1 VKGELKIIP
10 SMDPN
15 ISRILS
21 LPRELLRS
29 FLNSI
34 INFEPWTY
42 SVASDRAEVSI
53 TEADLLLYLRDAI
66 ALNYTPSK
74 RYVLGLSSESGWV
87 LSILSRHPYRLSR
100 SAMGGISSAV
110 TQALR
115 RINAQL
121 ERSHWEGRGP
131 NSISHVPAALG
142 IAGPDIIDPENA
154 RLVPRELY
162 SATVETEEEAH
173 RMEIPTIRSVRAAE
187 AADNPYLSTALIPY
201 DPTPVLK
208 LSAMDIAH
216 LLHRQD
222 IPEVASQP
230 TAILILVLMALAQY
244 RHAFLLAL
252 EKLERDNPIPSIE
265 HYEQTPS
272 PWLDRLRSM
281 SGSTVAEAYSR
292 EEVLSFSMVSTV
304 YDSSAVEK
312 EAMKN
317 VRWAEKRESEEKDT
331 GKEAKRPKL
340 SEYKQVSSG
349 RVATLMD
356 RFERF
361 HI

>member
-1 VKGELKIIP
+1 
-10 SMDPN
+10 
-15 ISRILS
+15 
-21 LPRELLRS
+21 
-29 FLNSI
+29 
-34 INFEPWTY
+34 
-42 SVASDRAEVSI
+42 VASDRAEVSI

-74 RYVLGLSSESGWV
+74 RHVLGLSSESGWV
-87 LSILSRHPYRLSR
+87 LLILSRHPYRLSR

-115 RINAQL
+115 RTNAQL
-121 ERSHWEGRGP
+121 GRSHWESREP
-131 NSISHVPAALG
+131 NSASG
-142 IAGPDIIDPENA
+142 IAGPDIVDPENA
-154 RLVPRELY
+154 RLVTRELY
-162 SATVETEEEAH
+162 PAKVETEEEAY
-173 RMEIPTIRSVRAAE
+173 RMEIPTIRSACTAE
-187 AADNPYLSTALIPY
+187 TADNPDLSTALITYAPI
-201 DPTPVLK
+201 PVLK
-208 LSAMDIAH
+208 LSAMEIAH

-230 TAILILVLMALAQY
+230 TAILVIVLMALAQY
-244 RHAFLLAL
+244 RQALLLAL
-252 EKLERDNPIPSIE
+252 EKLERDTPLPSIE
-265 HYEQTPS
+265 HYEQAAS
-272 PWLDRLRSM
+272 PWPDRLRSM
-281 SGSTVAEAYSR
+281 SGSTVAETYSR
-292 EEVLSFSMVSTV
+292 EEFLSFSMVSTV

-317 VRWAEKRESEEKDT
+317 DRWAEKREIEEKDT